1 MLKMGRIFQLQVTKY
16 FLFRESLKF
25 SDKDLGENERN
36 FLSQSRPWERSLQ
49 QQNAGAPDNSSIFFS
64 EWTLGAFLG
73 YLPHPHSA
81 NLNDRSSYISTG
93 FSGERKKS
101 DGVIT
106 TWSQTKDH
114 LELEKMPGTRA
125 IIVRWTSSRNWR
137 WHSKV
142 TSMSGW
148 EKCLGRIKR
157 ALCTDRLLAQQGL
170 VVNFF
175 AGLRHPEGLDCS
187 WRKWLPA
194 SDDAVLVLHGLEPQ
208 PRSPQAT

>member
-1 MLKMGRIFQLQVTKY
+1 MSAIFWANLVLENEVCSNRTLELPTTLR
-16 FLFRESLKF
+16 FLFQNEL
-25 SDKDLGENERN
+25 LGHFFVI
-36 FLSQSRPWERSLQ
+36 FLIPTRPIWMIVQ
-49 QQNAGAPDNSSIFFS
+49 V
-64 EWTLGAFLG
+64 
-73 YLPHPHSA
+73 
-81 NLNDRSSYISTG
+81 ISG
-93 FSGERKKS
+93 QRKKS

-157 ALCTDRLLAQQGL
+157 ALCTDLLLAQQGL

-194 SDDAVLVLHGLEPQ
+194 SDDEVLVLHGLEPQ
-208 PRSPQAT
+208 PRSPQAP